1 MQRAQNILTVASPGR
16 RTLLKAA
23 GVAATGTLFGR
34 RVLAQDNV
42 TRIVVPFPAGNPIDA
57 IARVLAEA
65 LRQSTGRN
73 YIVDNKAGAAGI
85 IGTSEVA
92 RSRPDGSTMLFT
104 TGGHNTN
111 AVLYS
116 KLPYDVSRDFTPITQ
131 LLVSPGFVLL
141 TRADSRFKTLADVLA
156 EAKAKPGTVSY
167 ASWGPGNTTHLVGAL
182 FARAARVDLMHVPY
196 KGSPFPDLL
205 GGHVDL
211 TWFGTSPS
219 MQLIQEGKVRALA
232 ISWPQRIPELP
243 NVPSVAEFGFKDV
256 DIPSWGG
263 LFGPA
268 GMPAALVQSIH
279 ADVVAA
285 SRRPEYVAAMK
296 TMGATITN
304 MAPQQFAELNAE
316 ELRRHRKDIGPLAIK
331 LD

>member
-1 MQRAQNILTVASPGR
+1 LAKWGR
-16 RTLLKAA
+16 RTCLKAA
-23 GVAATGTLFGR
+23 SVAVAGAWFGR
-34 RVLAQDNV
+34 TVRAQGNV
-42 TRIVVPFPAGNPIDA
+42 ARIVVPFPAGNPIDA
-57 IARVLAEA
+57 IARVLAES

-73 YIVDNKAGAAGI
+73 YIVDNKAGAGGV
-85 IGTSEVA
+85 IGTAEVA
-92 RSRPDGSTMLFT
+92 RTKPDGSTLLFT

-116 KLPYDVSRDFTPITQ
+116 KLPFDVARDFTPITQ

-141 TRADSRFKTLADVLA
+141 TRPESRFKTLADVLA

-167 ASWGPGNTTHLVGAL
+167 ASWGQGNTTHLVGEL
-182 FARAARVDLMHVPY
+182 FARAAHVDLLHVPY
-196 KGSPFPDLL
+196 KTSPFPDLL

-219 MQLIQEGKVRALA
+219 MQMIQEGKVRALA
-232 ISWPQRIPELP
+232 TSWHQRVPELP

-263 LFGPA
+263 LYGPA
-268 GMPAALVQSIH
+268 GMPAGLLQSIY

-285 SRRPEYVAAMK
+285 SRRPEYLAAMK
-296 TMGATITN
+296 AMGATITN
-304 MAPQQFAELNAE
+304 LPPQQFAELNAE
-316 ELRRHRKDIGPLAIK
+316 ELRRHRRDIAPLGIK